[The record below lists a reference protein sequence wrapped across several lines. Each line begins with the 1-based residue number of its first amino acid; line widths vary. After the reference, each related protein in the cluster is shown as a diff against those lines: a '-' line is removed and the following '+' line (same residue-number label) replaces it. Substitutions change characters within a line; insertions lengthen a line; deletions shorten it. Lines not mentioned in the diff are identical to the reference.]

1 MDSNGDEVANTPQRN
16 TLVSQDENKLN
27 LNKRTEDEKSGR
39 ELLSKNEKSDE
50 DVNVYKKSQE
60 SVESKQ
66 AKNEENPKE
75 EKTKTKAEEEKKGEE
90 EEDTTE
96 QKNEKDKKKKKKEKL
111 PIIPY
116 KVSDS
121 YQGAL
126 IASLKKENKIRPK
139 TLLEPDFDDITRN
152 IGELDLEEKQKNDEQ
167 KLEDL
172 NMEEKER
179 EDKTFLSKYKES
191 SLSGN
196 TMLQDPMALFSG
208 ARRAYIDQ
216 FYKLSDLFVI
226 CPLYFNYRISLE
238 YCTSQDQGETKKKEG
253 KNEYTAYHLF
263 NTKEIT
269 PSCAHN
275 CLSNQSRPIDIN
287 IFNFILDSKDDDRKI
302 QRFLS
307 IKKKCRCALSCLCAC
322 CSRPTFIV
330 ETPIEQL
337 GQIIELRTVCDP
349 TLNVLNI
356 NKDVVY
362 VIKGNCSDCGYCCRD
377 QCCDDRR
384 CATCKFDIYDGSME
398 KSLGTIEKDHR
409 SGKKVKP
416 DYDQLVVT
424 FPDSASCQ
432 DRVLLMCSAI
442 VIEYLYFQSMS
453 NTKRCSGEP
462 RFRHA
467 FSK

>member
-66 AKNEENPKE
+66 AKNEENPKDE
-75 EKTKTKAEEEKKGEE
+75 KGKTKTEEEKKGE

-116 KVSDS
+116 KVSGS
-121 YQGAL
+121 YQSAL

-139 TLLEPDFDDITRN
+139 TLLEPDLDDITRN

-216 FYKLSDLFVI
+216 FYRLSDLFVI

-238 YCTSQDQGETKKKEG
+238 YCTSQNQGDTKKKEG
-253 KNEYTAYHLF
+253 KEEYTSYHLF

-269 PSCAHN
+269 PSCSHN

-287 IFNFILDSKDDDRKI
+287 IFNFILDSKEDDRKI

-322 CSRPTFIV
+322 CSRPTFVV
-330 ETPIEQL
+330 ETPIEEL

-362 VIKGNCSDCGYCCRD
+362 VIKGNCTDCGYCCRD

-398 KSLGTIEKDHR
+398 NSLGTIEKDHR

-424 FPDSASCQ
+424 FPESSSCQ

-442 VIEYLYFQSMS
+442 VIEYLYFQNMS

-462 RFRHA
+462 RFRYA